1 MMQNEPIPTA
11 SCPIRDVLDRIGDR
25 WSMLVL
31 FKLEAN
37 GTLRFSS
44 LNALIPD
51 ISKRMLASTLRRLE
65 QDGLVLRTVFPVVP
79 SRVDYTLTVLGRSF
93 LTPMHGLVEWAKV
106 NQASVYAARMAYIPP
121 QANLA
126 M

>member
-93 LTPMHGLVEWAKV
+93 LTPMHGGTIALSDRTGE
-106 NQASVYAARMAYIPP
+106 RR
-121 QANLA
+121 
-126 M
+126 

>member
-1 MMQNEPIPTA
+1 MQNEPIPTA